1 MFRMVSLIA
10 IGLMA
15 ISLLGFRLT
24 KGRRPA
30 SVSSDRL
37 RPAEWLA
44 LAGTSI
50 SFLYLAL
57 SGFYASIVVQSPL
70 QRYLLLGHVSAGIVF
85 ATSLVALAVLWA
97 ESCRFVQPARAGS
110 SASSP
115 IPAEGRP
122 LSAGKKL
129 FFWCFLAAGLTSALT
144 VLLSMT
150 PLFGTSG
157 MDLLADVHRWSALV
171 SVLAAMGFV
180 LSR

>member
-1 MFRMVSLIA
+1 MFRIVSLIA
-10 IGLMA
+10 IVSLA
-15 ISLLGFRLT
+15 LFLLGLRLT
-24 KGRRPA
+24 KGKRPTSA
-30 SVSSDRL
+30 SSYK
-37 RPAEWLA
+37 RPLVEWAA

-70 QRYLLLGHVSAGIVF
+70 QGYLLLGHVSAGIVF
-85 ATSLVALAVLWA
+85 AASLVALAVLWA
-97 ESCRFVQPARAGS
+97 ESCRFVQAVRADS
-110 SASSP
+110 SDSSP

-122 LSAGKKL
+122 FSAGKKL

-150 PLFGTSG
+150 PLFGTPG
-157 MDLLADVHRWSALV
+157 MDLLAEVHRWSALV

>member
-1 MFRMVSLIA
+1 MVSLIA

-15 ISLLGFRLT
+15 ISLLGLRLA
-24 KGRRPA
+24 KRRVA
-30 SVSSDRL
+30 VRTSSNRL
-37 RPAEWLA
+37 RLVEWLA

-85 ATSLVALAVLWA
+85 AVSLVALAVLWA
-97 ESCRFVQPARAGS
+97 ESCRFVLGARADS
-110 SASSP
+110 SDSSP
-115 IPAEGRP
+115 IPAVGRSF
-122 LSAGKKL
+122 SAGKRL

-150 PLFGTSG
+150 PLFGTAG

>member
-1 MFRMVSLIA
+1 
-10 IGLMA
+10 MA
-15 ISLLGFRLT
+15 IVLLGLRLA
-24 KGRRPA
+24 KGRAAVPT
-30 SVSSDRL
+30 SSQRL
-37 RPAEWLA
+37 RLVEWLA

-85 ATSLVALAVLWA
+85 AASLVALALLWA

-110 SASSP
+110 SDSSP

-122 LSAGKKL
+122 FSAGKKF

-150 PLFGTSG
+150 PLFGTAG
-157 MDLLADVHRWSALV
+157 MDLLAEVHRWSALV

>member
-1 MFRMVSLIA
+1 MFRTVSLIA
-10 IGLMA
+10 IVSMA
-15 ISLLGFRLT
+15 MVLLGLRLA
-24 KGRRPA
+24 KGRAAA
-30 SVSSDRL
+30 SASSYRRSL
-37 RPAEWLA
+37 VEWAA
-44 LAGTSI
+44 LAGTSL

-85 ATSLVALAVLWA
+85 AVSLVALAVLWA
-97 ESCRFVQPARAGS
+97 ESCRFVLGASGDS
-110 SASSP
+110 SDSSS
-115 IPAEGRP
+115 IPAEGR
-122 LSAGKKL
+122 LFSAGKKF

-150 PLFGTSG
+150 PLFGTAG
-157 MDLLADVHRWSALV
+157 MDLLAEVHRWSALV